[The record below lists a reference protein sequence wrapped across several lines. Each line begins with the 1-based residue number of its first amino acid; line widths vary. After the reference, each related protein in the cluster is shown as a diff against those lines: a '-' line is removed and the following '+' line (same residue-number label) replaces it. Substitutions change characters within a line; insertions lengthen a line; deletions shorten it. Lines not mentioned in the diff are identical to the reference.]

1 MRKHARVFLN
11 YVQFTFKTYRM
22 SKYCKAKRENSRT
35 SMLCP
40 SQRKYENNT
49 RREFTRQNEELG
61 VGQFV

>member
-1 MRKHARVFLN
+1 MSNSHLKHIEC
-11 YVQFTFKTYRM
+11 Q
-22 SKYCKAKRENSRT
+22 SKAKRENSRT